1 MDKFDLGEWLHEVT
15 DSSPDP
21 ATVEVV
27 VQQLTSMEV
36 RVLNYVEQCYW
47 ETGLCPTPERVAEE
61 LHLTPGFCRKAYANE
76 TLRGQLAARG
86 IDPTQLTTVGK
97 LIQETKA
104 LSAKQI
110 VCANMMLNLH
120 DKRSQREK
128 LTQIQVSSQQ
138 FAAWMRQPAF
148 VEFMRK
154 RSEAL
159 FGANDW
165 QAYRALINNV
175 SAGDNKSLELF
186 FRMRGIYNPTVNINL
201 NVEVVLQQVVEVIAR
216 HVKDPLVLQ
225 AIAGEIDSII
235 EAEEVA

>member
-1 MDKFDLGEWLHEVT
+1 MDEFDLGEWLQEKSEAYPDPVGVVENTLTVHEV
-15 DSSPDP
+15 
-21 ATVEVV
+21 
-27 VQQLTSMEV
+27 
-36 RVLNYVEQCYW
+36 RILNYVEQVFW
-47 ETGLCPTPERVAEE
+47 ETGLCPTPEGVAEG
-61 LHLTPGFCRKAYANE
+61 LHFNRATVSKAFSNE
-76 TLRGQLAARG
+76 TFRTQLAARG